1 MAKDHSTVDV
11 FISYA
16 QQDATL
22 SADIARVM
30 ESYDLSVFTEAKL
43 ESGANLEN
51 AIWEAISESQAL
63 VTVISE
69 FSLTAW
75 MAIEVGAARAWNKPI
90 YAVASNPAAARLPAG
105 LQGITIYPFSR
116 VEEIAQE
123 IKRASTP
130 LSETNQAVLIDEY
143 QRLEIPLDLLSLQP
157 KLLSTLASQ
166 FRKRTKKRLSSEE
179 LLRTLMRLRKQ
190 GTLRSPTPKKRTK
203 SMK

>member
-1 MAKDHSTVDV
+1 
-11 FISYA
+11 
-16 QQDATL
+16 
-22 SADIARVM
+22 M